1 MRVTRG
7 LSWCAWLALLG
18 MGLAGYLTFIHLG
31 LLRGELLGGPACSAG
46 AFNCHAVTAGRWGVF
61 LGAPLALW
69 GLVGYVTVFAL
80 SLLGQQ
86 SADAAAPAAT
96 LLFGLSIVFVGI
108 DLALLALMA
117 FVIRY
122 FCLFCLLTYAVN
134 VSLLVVSAR
143 SLGVPWR
150 AALGQLGAALGFLVP
165 SRQRPAVEFFWGV
178 VFIGVVGAAGV
189 HASTTFVTRSSPAQ
203 IRQQI
208 RGFVANQSRVRVE
221 ESGDPAIGPLD
232 APLQLVEFSD
242 FFCPACQRASKV
254 NTVILANHRQD
265 VRFVFKHYPL
275 DTACNDKVGRMVH
288 AGACRVA
295 AASECAHA
303 QGKFWPFHD
312 RVFESGHGYNL
323 ADLEGDAGRL
333 GLDATAFVACLDS
346 GQGMEAVR
354 RDVAQA
360 AAFGV
365 QSTPTYVI
373 NGIPVSGGLS
383 PSAFEEFAAV
393 LREQR

>member
-1 MRVTRG
+1 MRVSRG
-7 LSWCAWLALLG
+7 LSWCAWLALIG

-46 AFNCHAVTAGRWGVF
+46 TFNCHAVTAGRWGAF
-61 LGAPLALW
+61 LGMPLALW
-69 GLVGYVTVFAL
+69 GLVGYVAVFAL
-80 SLLGQQ
+80 SLLGRQ
-86 SADAAAPAAT
+86 SAEAAAPAAT
-96 LLFGLSIVFVGI
+96 LLFSLSAVFVGL
-108 DLALLALMA
+108 DLALLGLMA

-143 SLGVPWR
+143 SLGVPRR

-165 SRQRPAVEFFWGV
+165 SRKRPAVEGFWGV
-178 VFIGVVGAAGV
+178 MVLGVLGAAGV
-189 HASTTFVTRSSPAQ
+189 HAATTFVTRSSPAQ

-221 ESGDPAIGPLD
+221 VAGDPAIGPAD

-242 FFCPACQRASKV
+242 FFCPACQRASKL
-254 NTVILANHRQD
+254 NTVILASHRQD
-265 VRFVFKHYPL
+265 VRFIFKHYPL
-275 DTACNDKVGRMVH
+275 DTACNDRIGRMVH

-303 QGKFWPFHD
+303 QGKFWLFHD
-312 RVFESGHGYNL
+312 LLFESGHGYNL
-323 ADLEGDAGRL
+323 ANLEGDAGRL
-333 GLDATAFVACLDS
+333 GLDVMAFVACLDS

-354 RDVAQA
+354 RDIAQA

-365 QSTPTYVI
+365 QSTPTYVL
-373 NGIPVSGGLS
+373 NGIAVGGGLS

-393 LREQR
+393 LRESR

>member
-7 LSWCAWLALLG
+7 LSWCTWLSLIG

-46 AFNCHAVTAGRWGVF
+46 AFNCHAVTAGPWGVF
-61 LGAPLALW
+61 LGMPLALW
-69 GLVGYVTVFAL
+69 GLVGYVAVFAL

-86 SADAAAPAAT
+86 SADAAASAAT
-96 LLFGLSIVFVGI
+96 LLFGLSAVFVGI

-143 SLGVPWR
+143 LLGMPWR
-150 AALGQLGAALGFLVP
+150 TALGQLGAAAGFLIP
-165 SRQRPAVEFFWGV
+165 SRQRPAVELFWGL
-178 VFIGVVGAAGV
+178 VFLGVAGAAGV
-189 HASTTFVTRSSPAQ
+189 HASTTFVSRGSAAQ

-208 RGFVANQSRVRVE
+208 RGFVATQTRVRVE
-221 ESGDPAIGPLD
+221 MAGDPAIGPLD

-242 FFCPACQRASKV
+242 FFCPACQRASKL

-275 DTACNDKVGRMVH
+275 DTACNDRIGRMVH
-288 AGACRVA
+288 AGACRLA

-312 RVFESGHGYNL
+312 LVFELGRGYDL
-323 ADLEGDAGRL
+323 ANLEGDAGRI
-333 GLDATAFVACLDS
+333 GLDVAAFRTCLDS

-354 RDVAQA
+354 RDIEQA

-365 QSTPTYVI
+365 QSTPTYII